1 MVGVF
6 RRSFSFPNKTPAKPS
21 LSHHVRS
28 ISLPCRSHPLIFQL
42 KDEIANL
49 NSWSLNSDPR
59 TAAWICDGLSRLK
72 TVHNHLDDILNL
84 PQTQESLRRH
94 HHWIDKLLEHFL
106 RFVDVYGIFQTLILT
121 LKEEHSA
128 AQVAMRRRDQ
138 EKIALYVKSR
148 KRLARQMAKLV
159 STVQKKPKITVQ
171 GQGGVTP
178 DLAAVIEEVIRVT
191 MTVSLAVFNGIAES
205 FGTRKVWTWTGL
217 DRVSKKMKKSA
228 EEEKGIKEFRE
239 IGSENLRELKKKG
252 KEETRIE
259 MKKMRD
265 LEDWITDIESESQ
278 RVFRSLI
285 SARVSLLNAL
295 SQQQELQK

>member
-6 RRSFSFPNKTPAKPS
+6 RRSFSFPNKAHPKPA

-28 ISLPCRSHPLIFQL
+28 ISLPSRPHPLIFQL

-49 NSWSLNSDPR
+49 RSWSLSSESR
-59 TAAWICDGLSRLK
+59 TAAWICDGLNRLK

-84 PQTQESLRRH
+84 PQTQESLRH
-94 HHWIDKLLEHFL
+94 QPHWMDKLLEHFL
-106 RFVDVYGIFQTLILT
+106 RFVDVYGIFQTLILS

-128 AQVAMRRRDQ
+128 AQVAVRRKDE

-159 STVQKKPKITVQ
+159 STVQKKTKTAEQGNIT
-171 GQGGVTP
+171 T
-178 DLAAVIEEVIRVT
+178 DLAAAIEEVIGVT
-191 MTVSLAVFNGIAES
+191 MAVSLALFNGIAES
-205 FGTRKVWTWTGL
+205 FRTRKPWAWTGF
-217 DRVSKKMKKSA
+217 DQVSKKGKKSA
-228 EEEKGIKEFRE
+228 EEEKGIREFRE

-252 KEETRIE
+252 KEETKRT
-259 MKKMRD
+259 MRKMRD
-265 LEDWITDIESESQ
+265 LEDWIGDIETQSQ
-278 RVFRSLI
+278 KVFRSLI

-295 SQQQELQK
+295 SQQQILQK

>member
-28 ISLPCRSHPLIFQL
+28 ISLPSRSHPLIFQL

-49 NSWSLNSDPR
+49 NSWSLNSDSR
-59 TAAWICDGLSRLK
+59 TAAWICDGLNHLK

-84 PQTQESLRRH
+84 PQTLESLRH
-94 HHWIDKLLEHFL
+94 QPHWIDKLLEHFL
-106 RFVDVYGIFQTLILT
+106 RFVDVYGIFQTLILA

-128 AQVAMRRRDQ
+128 AQVAMRRKDE
-138 EKIALYVKSR
+138 EKVALYVQSR
-148 KRLARQMAKLV
+148 RRLARQIMKLV
-159 STVQKKPKITVQ
+159 STVQKKTKLTEQ
-171 GQGGVTP
+171 GQGGVTA

-191 MTVSLAVFNGIAES
+191 MTVSLALFNGIAES
-205 FGTRKVWTWTGL
+205 FGTRKAWTWTGL
-217 DRVSKKMKKSA
+217 DRVSKKMKKSG
-228 EEEKGIKEFRE
+228 EEEKGIREFRE

-252 KEETRIE
+252 KEETKMA
-259 MKKMRD
+259 MKKMRE
-265 LEDWITDIESESQ
+265 LEDWITDIESGSQ

-285 SARVSLLNAL
+285 GARVSLLNAL
-295 SQQQELQK
+295 SQQQEQQK